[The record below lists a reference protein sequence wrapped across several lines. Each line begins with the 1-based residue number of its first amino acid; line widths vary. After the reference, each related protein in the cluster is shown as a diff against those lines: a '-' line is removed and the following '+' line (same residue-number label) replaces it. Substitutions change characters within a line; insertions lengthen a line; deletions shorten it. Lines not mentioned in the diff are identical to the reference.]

1 MSWFFT
7 KEDICRFGSKS
18 GFHCWL
24 CSFFP
29 FTLVVSDHRKARG
42 HVYFFSQLTSIMHKK
57 LCTKKVFL
65 MFTQGWPLLLI
76 KMRQFN
82 LNWDSRSELLH
93 DRITEHSAISFLI
106 CMELWP
112 RDSHPVS
119 DCMDMLDCTLGES
132 AASLTML
139 RTSCKP
145 LIRK

>member
-1 MSWFFT
+1 MQV
-7 KEDICRFGSKS
+7 
-18 GFHCWL
+18 WL
-24 CSFFP
+24 EVRIPLLTLFLLPLHTCSFWSQKSSW
-29 FTLVVSDHRKARG
+29 TCIL
-42 HVYFFSQLTSIMHKK
+42 FFSVDLHYAQKVVHQKSIFNFHSGMASA
-57 LCTKKVFL
+57 L
-65 MFTQGWPLLLI
+65 
-76 KMRQFN
+76 RQFN